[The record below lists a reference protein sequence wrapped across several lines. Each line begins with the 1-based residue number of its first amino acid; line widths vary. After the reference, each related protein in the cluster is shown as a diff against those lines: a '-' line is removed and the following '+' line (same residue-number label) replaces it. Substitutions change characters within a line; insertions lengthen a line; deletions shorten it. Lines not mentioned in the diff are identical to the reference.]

1 LSSQR
6 RIPFLDTQEYIRHVE
21 RDGFPLIQSDE
32 SFAPPGNT
40 FDSLGVITPVVIH
53 EENDDMAITQQR
65 MLEAS
70 SIMGSIAN
78 ALGIPI
84 LVMFDSNGNW
94 VRAGNR
100 AALIAQKRLEIGVSG
115 KHDNE

>member
-1 LSSQR
+1 
-6 RIPFLDTQEYIRHVE
+6 
-21 RDGFPLIQSDE
+21 LIQYDS

-40 FDSLGVITPVVIH
+40 FDSLDVITPKIIRK
-53 EENDDMAITQQR
+53 ENDEMAITQQH

-78 ALGIPI
+78 ALGIPA

-94 VRAGNR
+94 IRAGNR
-100 AALIAQKRLEIGVSG
+100 AALIAQKRSEIGVSG
-115 KHDNE
+115 KQDNE